1 MKEFKDRVL
10 VPLLIPLGAL
20 AIIAVVVLNI
30 SRVLLA
36 LEERSGP
43 HTVTAVAVIVASAV
57 LFGFTWYASKGER
70 STGNMSLLS
79 VAGIM
84 VIIAGFIGFEAI
96 QEDQDKERAKKAA
109 TAAANKPD
117 LIVEAFDLGFKE
129 KELKIGPGKVTI
141 EEINTGA
148 TAHTLVIDGV
158 PGKKLSVPAHDAKDI
173 GTYQIAPGTYTYF
186 CDIPGHRQAGME
198 GKLIVDPSAPAP
210 GSGAAGGGGGAAG
223 APAKI
228 DAADLSFTPK
238 ELTAPAG
245 PVTVTLNN
253 TGKIQHTLV
262 VDGEPAFKKLVAD
275 PGQSPTGTFTA
286 KAGQTYI
293 FYCDI
298 PGHRAAGMESHLK
311 VG

>member
-1 MKEFKDRVL
+1 MKEFKERVL
-10 VPLLIPLGAL
+10 IPLLIPLGAL
-20 AIIAVVVLNI
+20 AIIAVVVLNV

-43 HTVTAVAVIVASAV
+43 HTVTAVAVIVASSV
-57 LFGFTWYASKGER
+57 LFGFTWFASKGER
-70 STGNMSLLS
+70 TAGNMSLLS

-96 QEDQDKERAKKAA
+96 QEDQDKERAKK
-109 TAAANKPD
+109 TEEAAANKPD

-141 EEINTGA
+141 QEVNTGA

-158 PGKKLSVPAHDAKDI
+158 PGKKLSVPAHDAKDMA
-173 GTYQIAPGTYTYF
+173 TFQIAAGTYTYF

-198 GKLIVDPSAPAP
+198 GKLIVDPSGPAP
-210 GSGAAGGGGGAAG
+210 GSGAGGGGAAAG

-228 DAADLSFTPK
+228 DAADLSFSPK
-238 ELTAPAG
+238 ELTAAAG

-253 TGKIQHTLV
+253 IGKIQHTLV
-262 VDGEPAFKKLVAD
+262 VDGEPSFKKLVAD

-293 FYCDI
+293 LYCDV
-298 PGHRAAGMESHLK
+298 PGHRAAGMEAHLK
-311 VG
+311 IG

>member
-1 MKEFKDRVL
+1 
-10 VPLLIPLGAL
+10 
-20 AIIAVVVLNI
+20 
-30 SRVLLA
+30 VLLA

-57 LFGFTWYASKGER
+57 LFGFTYFASKGGER
-70 STGNMSLLS
+70 TAGNMSLLS

-96 QEDQDKERAKKAA
+96 QEDQDKERAKSKAE
-109 TAAANKPD
+109 AAANKPD

-148 TAHTLVIDGV
+148 TAHTFVIDGV

-173 GTYQIAPGTYTYF
+173 GTYQIAAGTYTYF

-198 GKLIVDPSAPAP
+198 GKLIVDPSAPKP
-210 GSGAAGGGGGAAG
+210 GSGGAGGGAAAG

-228 DAADLSFTPK
+228 DAADLSFSPK
-238 ELTAPAG
+238 ELTAAAG

-253 TGKIQHTLV
+253 IGKILHTLV
-262 VDGEPAFKKLVAD
+262 VEEDPTFKKLVAN
-275 PGQSPTGTFTA
+275 PGESPTGTLDA
-286 KAGQTYI
+286 KAGQTYT
-293 FYCDI
+293 FYCDV
-298 PGHRAAGMESHLK
+298 PGHRAAGMEAKLK

>member
-1 MKEFKDRVL
+1 MKEFKERVL
-10 VPLLIPLGAL
+10 MPLLVPLGAL
-20 AIIAVVVLNI
+20 AIIAVVVLNV

-43 HTVTAVAVIVASAV
+43 HTVTAVAVIVASSV
-57 LFGFTWYASKGER
+57 LFGFTWFASKGER
-70 STGNMSLLS
+70 TAGNMSLLS

-84 VIIAGFIGFEAI
+84 VIIAGFIGFEAL
-96 QEDQDKERAKKAA
+96 QEDHDKEAAAAKAKAV
-109 TAAANKPD
+109 ANKPD
-117 LIVEAFDLGFKE
+117 LTIEAFDLGFRE

-141 EEINTGA
+141 QEVNTGA

-158 PGKKLSVPAHDAKDI
+158 PGKKLSVPAHDAKDMA
-173 GTYQIAPGTYTYF
+173 TFQIAAGTYTYF

-198 GKLIVDPSAPAP
+198 GKLIVDPSATAP
-210 GSGAAGGGGGAAG
+210 GSGAGGGAAAG

-228 DAADLSFTPK
+228 DAADLSYAPK

-253 TGKIQHTLV
+253 IGKIQHTLV
-262 VDGEPAFKKLVAD
+262 VDGEPSFKRLVAE

-286 KAGQTYI
+286 KAGQTYV
-293 FYCDI
+293 FYCDV
-298 PGHRAAGMESHLK
+298 PGHRAAGMEAHLK
-311 VG
+311 VS